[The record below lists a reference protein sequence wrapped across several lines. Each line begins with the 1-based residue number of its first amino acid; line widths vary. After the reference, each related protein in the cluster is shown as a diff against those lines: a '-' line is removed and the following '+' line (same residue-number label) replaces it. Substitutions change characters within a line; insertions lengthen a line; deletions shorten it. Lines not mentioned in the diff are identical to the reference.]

1 VSHIDRRT
9 AIKTRHRQAIID
21 AATAMISEA
30 GAARFSVD
38 QLAIRADVSRRT
50 IFNHFASIDDV
61 VTTACTEV
69 LGVVVDNFRAAFS
82 ASPVEPGSRASMFE
96 AVTAALRATDVPS
109 LIAFIWQAL
118 GGFDANDQRPAQI
131 FQATFSRTTDELAR
145 ELAERHADT
154 DTLDAELL
162 VSSVMHGVE
171 VIAHR
176 WIAETGAAT
185 DVAARALWDRLLDR
199 LIDNIRT
206 GYRPVIRPTD

>member
-1 VSHIDRRT
+1 VSTTDRRT

-21 AATAMISEA
+21 AATALISEG

-38 QLAIRADVSRRT
+38 ELAARADVSRRT

-69 LGVVVDNFRAAFS
+69 LGVVIGDFRAAFS

-96 AVTAALRATDVPS
+96 AVTAALRATDIPGV
-109 LIAFIWQAL
+109 IAFLWQAL
-118 GGFDANDQRPAQI
+118 GGFDAGDQRPQQI
-131 FQATFSRTTDELAR
+131 FQATFSRTTDEIAR
-145 ELAERHADT
+145 ELAQRHADE
-154 DTLDAELL
+154 DSLDAELL
-162 VSSVMHGVE
+162 VSSLMHGIE

-185 DVAARALWDRLLDR
+185 DVAARALWGRLLER

-206 GYRPVIRPTD
+206 GY